1 MPVARKGQKQDKRSD
16 VQDAAGFKFMNVEF
30 SRTLIRRWADG
41 THQSIVAPVPMVPP
55 RNVWGRVFD
64 PPMPRQRHGGDASS

>member
-30 SRTLIRRWADG
+30 SGTLIGRWADG

-64 PPMPRQRHGGDASS
+64 PFMPWQRHGGDASS